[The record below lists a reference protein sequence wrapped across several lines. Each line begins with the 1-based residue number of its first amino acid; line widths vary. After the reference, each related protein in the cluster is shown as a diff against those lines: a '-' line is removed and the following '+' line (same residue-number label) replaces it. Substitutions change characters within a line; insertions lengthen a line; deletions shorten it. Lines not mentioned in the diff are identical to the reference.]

1 MTDDE
6 WITGVQRRH
15 QRLFKSQDN
24 LGRFLK
30 VAVLTSKMVRFA
42 FQNGAFCNAKWCVL
56 QNDTQRGMNNA
67 GKNTILIHLLRLQ
80 IKQAK
85 NDKQKKH
92 TLLAT

>member
-30 VAVLTSKMVRFA
+30 VAVLHSKSGSFA
-42 FQNGAFCNAKWCVL
+42 FQKWQFCIPKVAVL
-56 QNDTQRGMNNA
+56 QNGTQRGMNNA

-85 NDKQKKH
+85 K
-92 TLLAT
+92 